1 MSYDNANQ
9 NKLKFISNYSGQR
22 SWNVL
27 DYIVT
32 VSDANSRIK
41 IVEQDLLFGAG
52 KLRPV
57 VLNYVPPT
65 CDVVGE
71 CGQGL
76 CVEGEVV
83 EPKQVIFEL
92 TKCFASKKF
101 ALNAQHLRKLDTGE
115 WGFTE
120 MGRETVNSY
129 MPQLRKELAKQMYA
143 EITMLAGTHAD
154 GSEYGAQKLQLINM
168 QTGVINPTARIA
180 ITAEYEALG
189 LQDPYILGGKDALY
203 YQKMIGITGENANG
217 IRINALDSS
226 NIWYDQG
233 IGAQV
238 LNDIVNGD
246 HVLTIDP
253 RYFKYIT
260 YLKNAGIFRGGIT
273 TFDEFAMM
281 RGTNG
286 PDWGKTT
293 WLDAQT
299 GMVWDLY
306 INYDKCTDI
315 WSWHVEHN
323 YDFFVMPPDVCLT
336 EGINGIMKWRTC
348 PEVIVDCPA
357 GSPITSPTAGTEYSW
372 TPGDIFPFTAYNA
385 NINGI
390 NTEPN
395 LTITNIAGLVAAM
408 NANYVQDIFSVD
420 GSDVVYTGF
429 TDITV
434 NFNDGAITGT
444 FS

>member
-1 MSYDNANQ
+1 MSYDNAQQ

-22 SWNVL
+22 SWTVL
-27 DYIVT
+27 DYVMT
-32 VSDANSRIK
+32 VSDANPRVK
-41 IVEQDLLFGAG
+41 IMEQDLLFSPG
-52 KLRPV
+52 KLRKA

-65 CDVVGE
+65 CDVTGE

-83 EPKQVIFEL
+83 EPKQVIFEI
-92 TKCFASKKF
+92 TKCFASRKF
-101 ALNAQHLRKLDTGE
+101 ALNAQDLRKLDNDE

-129 MPQLRKELAKQMYA
+129 MPQLRKELAKQWYS

-154 GSEYGAQKLQLINM
+154 GSEYGDGKLKLIDKT
-168 QTGVINPTARIA
+168 TGVVNPTARIA

-203 YQKMIGITGENANG
+203 YQKLQPITGENANG
-217 IRINALDSS
+217 INISALDNS

-233 IGAQV
+233 IGASV

-253 RYFKYIT
+253 RFFKYVS
-260 YLKNAGIFRGGIT
+260 YSKNAGIFSGGIT
-273 TFDEFAMM
+273 SFEQFAEM
-281 RGTNG
+281 RGTFG

-293 WLDAQT
+293 WLDMQS
-299 GMVWDLY
+299 GIVWDLY

-315 WSWHVEHN
+315 WSWHVELH

-348 PEVIVDCPA
+348 PEVITECPT
-357 GSPITSPTAGTEYSW
+357 GSPITSPGAGTQYSW

-390 NTEPN
+390 STEPN
-395 LTITNIAGLVAAM
+395 VTVTNLAGLAAMM
-408 NANYVQDIFSVD
+408 NANYVSDIFSVS
-420 GSDVVYTGF
+420 GSDIVYTGF
-429 TDITV
+429 TDMSV